1 MTKGLPDCNPGIR
14 LANTVKVFLDTNI
27 LIAASIRQ
35 HPQFHAA
42 DRAMQLC
49 ANKVD
54 EGVIH
59 SHSLLEFHSAI
70 TQLPEGLAVP
80 PSQVGILLKEGLL
93 PFLRCVNLTA
103 QEVLQVQKRA
113 GELGLMGG
121 VIYDLYHLAVAE
133 KESVEKLLT
142 FNVLHF
148 RQLASQE
155 WQSRISRP

>member
-1 MTKGLPDCNPGIR
+1 M
-14 LANTVKVFLDTNI
+14 KVFLDTNI

-35 HPQFHAA
+35 HPQFDAA
-42 DRAMQLC
+42 DRVIQRC
-49 ANKVD
+49 ADKED

-59 SHSLLEFHSAI
+59 SYSLLEFHSAI
-70 TQLPEGLAVP
+70 TQLPKGLAVP
-80 PSQVGILLKEGLL
+80 PGQVGILLKEGLL

-103 QEVLQVQKRA
+103 NQVLQVQKRA

-148 RQLASQE
+148 QQLASRE

>member
-1 MTKGLPDCNPGIR
+1 M
-14 LANTVKVFLDTNI
+14 KVFLDTNI

-35 HPQFHAA
+35 HPQFAAA
-42 DRAMQLC
+42 DRVIQRC
-49 ANKVD
+49 ADKED

-80 PSQVGILLKEGLL
+80 PGQVGVLLKEGLL
-93 PFLRCVNLTA
+93 PFLRCVNLTVK
-103 QEVLQVQKRA
+103 QIHQVQKRA

-148 RQLASQE
+148 QQLASPE